1 MGAHEIIYNSAISM
15 KWMVLLLIEQGEL
28 WIRDYAMVQATKIF
42 KESKYDLNRK
52 DFSSPRLDKVS
63 QT

>member
-1 MGAHEIIYNSAISM
+1 
-15 KWMVLLLIEQGEL
+15 
-28 WIRDYAMVQATKIF
+28 MVQATKIF